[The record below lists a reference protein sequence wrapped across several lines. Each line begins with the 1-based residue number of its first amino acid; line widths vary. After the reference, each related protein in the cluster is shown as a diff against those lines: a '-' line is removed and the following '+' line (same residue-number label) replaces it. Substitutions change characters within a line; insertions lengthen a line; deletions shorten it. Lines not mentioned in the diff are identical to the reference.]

1 MRSKTSLEWKSNNIF
16 ITPSKVLSILPY
28 LALVFALTVFV
39 QCGKKPG
46 HDKTPYI
53 LKMKLGLNA
62 EQSKQ
67 LETILQETKDLR
79 ERERK
84 QYAGDNDALVKAAR
98 SRRSLEQGRIE
109 SILNETQKAKFG
121 KIVAEQEVE
130 DHTLEISERLGLD
143 RTTTRRINKI
153 VVRAPGKEE
162 VIAVKKSG
170 DPARLQALK
179 ERADKIHE
187 EIEYFLSDEQK
198 KEFRKMIQERMA
210 RMDQMIRNDL

>member
-1 MRSKTSLEWKSNNIF
+1 MSSKSSLEWKSKKLF
-16 ITPSKVLSILPY
+16 MTPSKVLSILPS
-28 LALVFALTVFV
+28 LALVFTLTVFV

-153 VVRAPGKEE
+153 VVRAPGEEE
-162 VIAVKKSG
+162 VIAAKKKS
-170 DPARLQALK
+170 DPAGLKALQQ
-179 ERADKIHE
+179 RADKIHQ
-187 EIEYFLSDEQK
+187 EIEYFLTDVQK
-198 KEFRKMIQERMA
+198 EEFRKVIRERMD
-210 RMDQMIRNDL
+210 RMDQRIRNDL